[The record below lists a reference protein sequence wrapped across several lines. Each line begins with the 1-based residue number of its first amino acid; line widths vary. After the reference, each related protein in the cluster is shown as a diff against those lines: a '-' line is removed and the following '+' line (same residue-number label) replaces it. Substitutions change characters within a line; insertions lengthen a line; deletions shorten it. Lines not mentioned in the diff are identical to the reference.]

1 MYLLKYFLQFFIV
14 KIFRKQIFIL
24 FQRIFL
30 FSFCISLKQMNMFNN
45 GSSFCRNICGT
56 IIIHDVLLLNK
67 QHGLLLGCQLLLW
80 KGLFCQYCSALFKL
94 PLNVSLYLPVVVVS
108 LHWIETVKSSC
119 SKESS
124 SSLLVY
130 FQTSNQHLFPLQYE
144 LETPKK
150 FRRIIY
156 RLQYNESQLMNL
168 MKAQAQR
175 KAQEIS
181 CRRSFGA
188 VKLIPIFLTANGHQ
202 FGKCPNSVKLS
213 QQRKCSN
220 CGISNVISEM
230 PIRKS
235 HLILQHLSCKKCI
248 RQDKWTDRQI
258 DVQ

>member
-1 MYLLKYFLQFFIV
+1 MEKICIIRTV
-14 KIFRKQIFIL
+14 KSTELAKL
-24 FQRIFL
+24 AL
-30 FSFCISLKQMNMFNN
+30 SHSDCNFCISLKQMNMFNN

-108 LHWIETVKSSC
+108 LHWIETVKPSC

-144 LETPKK
+144 LETPRK
-150 FRRIIY
+150 FLRIIY
-156 RLQYNESQLMNL
+156 RLQYNESQ
-168 MKAQAQR
+168 
-175 KAQEIS
+175 QEIS

-235 HLILQHLSCKKCI
+235 HLIVQHLSCKKCI

>member
-1 MYLLKYFLQFFIV
+1 MHILIYSIS
-14 KIFRKQIFIL
+14 KISTFT
-24 FQRIFL
+24 

-108 LHWIETVKSSC
+108 LHWIETVKPSC

-130 FQTSNQHLFPLQYE
+130 FQTSNQHLFPLQYVTHSE
-144 LETPKK
+144 ILNIHVYFYISHLRRQLETPRK

-156 RLQYNESQLMNL
+156 RLQYNESQ
-168 MKAQAQR
+168 
-175 KAQEIS
+175 QEIS